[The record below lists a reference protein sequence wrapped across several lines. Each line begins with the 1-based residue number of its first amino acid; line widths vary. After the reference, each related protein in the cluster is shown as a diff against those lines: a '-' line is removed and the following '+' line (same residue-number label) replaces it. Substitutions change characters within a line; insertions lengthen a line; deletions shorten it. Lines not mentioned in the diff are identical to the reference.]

1 MKYLKTK
8 LPSDRLRILKR
19 YVFDFED
26 YSFCNDYYN
35 NYLLIVSQNKNVISK
50 LKESRKVYILK

>member
-8 LPSDRLRILKR
+8 LSSDRLRILKP
-19 YVFDFED
+19 YVFGFED

-35 NYLLIVSQNKNVISK
+35 NYLLS
-50 LKESRKVYILK
+50 ESNLGLHKK

>member
-8 LPSDRLRILKR
+8 LSSDRLRILKP
-19 YVFDFED
+19 YVFGFED
-26 YSFCNDYYN
+26 CSFCNDYYN
-35 NYLLIVSQNKNVISK
+35 NYLLIVSQNKNVINK

>member
-8 LPSDRLRILKR
+8 LSSDRLRILKP
-19 YVFDFED
+19 YVFGFED

-35 NYLLIVSQNKNVISK
+35 NYLLIVSQNKNVINK